1 MSGNILKES
10 KLLLKVIIGI
20 NSKFWK
26 QRFEV
31 LVSESKL
38 LFSDVQ
44 FNQVHVWPHLFV
56 GVHLHI
62 QQQ

>member
-44 FNQVHVWPHLFV
+44 FNQVHV
-56 GVHLHI
+56 
-62 QQQ
+62 